1 MSERTGQ
8 KCIMPTEHI
17 DEVYFAVNMRLDG
30 PVPGLCSTHV
40 LELNMVGAGRDGQV
54 VKLPSHV
61 RDRFAVEM
69 RPLGRLPELT
79 RNTWLSQEASRLAA
93 EGTPVGEAIVAAS
106 AWVRNRSV
114 NATAVPITWPG
125 GAEGIHLHHYF
136 TWRGDGSNPFAGSA
150 FMNNAELVGL
160 LLSDDSV
167 MIAGDRAQ
175 RDASAAVE
183 IGSSPVAAR
192 SGALSIL
199 GSLANFR

>member
-1 MSERTGQ
+1 MATQ
-8 KCIMPTEHI
+8 HI

-30 PVPGLCSTHV
+30 PVPGLCSTHL

-54 VKLPSHV
+54 VKLPTHV
-61 RDRFAVEM
+61 RDRFAVEL
-69 RPLGRLPELT
+69 RPIGRLPDFS
-79 RNTWLSQEASRLAA
+79 RNAWMTQESSRLSV

-106 AWVRNRSV
+106 AWVRARSE

-150 FMNNAELVGL
+150 FLNNSELVAM
-160 LLSDDSV
+160 LLSEDSL
-167 MIAGDRAQ
+167 MIAGDRSQ
-175 RDASAAVE
+175 RPDVVAEVQPA
-183 IGSSPVAAR
+183 VAAR
-192 SGALSIL
+192 SNALSIL

>member
-1 MSERTGQ
+1 MAAQ
-8 KCIMPTEHI
+8 HI

-69 RPLGRLPELT
+69 RPIGRLPELT
-79 RNTWLSQEASRLAA
+79 RNTWLAQEASRLAS

-106 AWVRNRSV
+106 AWVRARSL

-150 FMNNAELVGL
+150 FMNNSELVGL
-160 LLSDDSV
+160 LLGDDAV
-167 MIAGDRAQ
+167 MISGDRAQ
-175 RDASAAVE
+175 RGAADPAE
-183 IGSSPVAAR
+183 TAAAATPAR
-192 SGALSIL
+192 AGALSIL